1 VTIDAPSRPGT
12 RPGTRPAPRR
22 TPPPV
27 PRIGT
32 RRPVRNP
39 PRRPGRQRPR
49 GLPVARSA
57 GRLRLAVVGVLGL
70 LLVLGGRLVQLQGLE
85 STAYASRAEAQRIR
99 TIVLP
104 ASRGAIT
111 DRSGHTL
118 ARDLDLRLV
127 FGDPSEAAHDAEGTA
142 AQLAPLLG
150 LPAQTLAAQL
160 RTPGTAYV
168 PLKHLVEVP
177 IAEQIDKLRLPG
189 IGTVR
194 ESQRA
199 HPAGDVAAALVGLV
213 GTDGKGLS
221 GAEAKA
227 DDLLRG
233 RAGTS
238 TEERDYAGRIIP
250 SGVHTEVPAVDGSDV
265 RLTVDRDL
273 QWYAQQVLA
282 RQVAAAGA
290 RGGQV
295 VVEDVHTGEVYAL
308 ASAPSLDPTKPVK
321 DPGALAIP
329 SLSTSYEPGSVG
341 KVITA
346 AAALDARVVQPTSP
360 FVINDTYSVPGR
372 GSLLIDAERHGLEH
386 LTFTGVLAKSSNI
399 GTVQVEQRLGRTGL
413 AAALSAFGLGQ
424 RTGTGF
430 SAEARGLV
438 PAVAHWNVAQ
448 ETTIAFGQGMSAT
461 GMQIASV
468 YATIANG
475 GVRVAPQL
483 VRGTV
488 APDGSVHDAAAPG
501 SRRVVSAATA
511 ATLRAMMEQVTT
523 KDGTAPKAAIPGVRV
538 AGKTGTAQAVEH
550 GGYAPGAYV
559 ASFAGFAPAEAPR
572 FVVSVVIDHPTTGSH
587 FGGDIAAPVFQQV
600 MGFALRE
607 FAVVPNGSRS
617 PVLPLCWGDRAG
629 CSAP

>member
-1 VTIDAPSRPGT
+1 VTIDTPS

-39 PRRPGRQRPR
+39 PRRPGRQRPQ

-104 ASRGAIT
+104 TSRGAIT

-127 FGDPSEAAHDAEGTA
+127 FGDPSEAAHDADRTA

-150 LPAQTLAAQL
+150 LPAQALAAQL

-233 RAGTS
+233 RAGKS

-346 AAALDARVVQPTSP
+346 AAALQAGVIQPTSKLTIP
-360 FVINDTYSVPGR
+360 NRLTIKGR
-372 GSLLIDAERHGLEH
+372 GGIPVRDAEEHGIQS

-399 GTVQVEQRLGRTGL
+399 GTVEVEQLLGRDKL
-413 AAALSAFGLGQ
+413 AAAIRAFGLGQ

-430 SAEARGLV
+430 AAEAQGLV
-438 PAVAHWNVAQ
+438 PDVAHWNVAQ
-448 ETTIAFGQGMSAT
+448 ETTIAFGQGLSAT
-461 GMQIASV
+461 GLQIASV

-511 ATLRAMMEQVTT
+511 ATLTAMMEQVTT